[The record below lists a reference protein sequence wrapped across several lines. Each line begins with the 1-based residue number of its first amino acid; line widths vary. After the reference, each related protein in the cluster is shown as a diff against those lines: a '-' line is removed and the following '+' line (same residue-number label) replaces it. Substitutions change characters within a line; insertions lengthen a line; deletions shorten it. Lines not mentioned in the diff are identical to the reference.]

1 MTWGPTS
8 FPAKN
13 HSSKVWQFSTSLAF
27 FAALTKGEES
37 VTFHLPAAF
46 FAFFSY
52 FPEAF
57 NPVFSEQGGFCNLTM
72 HEPWKRPV
80 CMNLHNGEVLCW
92 AGDPKSMVSS
102 RVELAEEKASSS
114 KRHWLHLRDIAFGAS
129 FLSSRG
135 FSVSWSRDQQYH
147 LYPSL
152 PLLFPTATSLRRNH
166 ALKNLESPYE
176 TSWVLSKLL
185 SSRSVHTFKYQ
196 VALVYFRIPLFRQ
209 CVVLPKALS
218 GFW

>member
-1 MTWGPTS
+1 MAIFDLLRLFCNIDGTKRRKRDLS
-8 FPAKN
+8 FAPFFFFFLWPFSRSLQ
-13 HSSKVWQFSTSLAF
+13 SSQVLFRK
-27 FAALTKGEES
+27 
-37 VTFHLPAAF
+37 
-46 FAFFSY
+46 
-52 FPEAF
+52 
-57 NPVFSEQGGFCNLTM
+57 GGFCNLTM

-102 RVELAEEKASSS
+102 RGELAEEKASSS
-114 KRHWLHLRDIAFGAS
+114 KRHWLHLRDIAFGA

-152 PLLFPTATSLRRNH
+152 PLLFPTASSLRRNH

-196 VALVYFRIPLFRQ
+196 VAIVHFRIPLFRQ

>member
-46 FAFFSY
+46 FAFFFLLSRSLQSRI
-52 FPEAF
+52 FRTRWFLQF
-57 NPVFSEQGGFCNLTM
+57 NYAWTLERDLYAWICIMVKYSR
-72 HEPWKRPV
+72 RPPTK
-80 CMNLHNGEVLCW
+80 LY
-92 AGDPKSMVSS
+92 
-102 RVELAEEKASSS
+102 RELLSQ
-114 KRHWLHLRDIAFGAS
+114 WLHLRDIAFGAS

-147 LYPSL
+147 LY
-152 PLLFPTATSLRRNH
+152 
-166 ALKNLESPYE
+166 
-176 TSWVLSKLL
+176 
-185 SSRSVHTFKYQ
+185 
-196 VALVYFRIPLFRQ
+196 IPLPQAFKDSVRLHIKP
-209 CVVLPKALS
+209 V
-218 GFW
+218 GFS